1 MMLTFHVFSAI
12 FYCMFHIC
20 ICNSLVIH
28 LEYINVALHLQ
39 NRNEKSCYL
48 CIINVY
54 ILYTYK
60 NDSIYGSVMNIF
72 GCVHPFDH
80 LYWIQSY
87 MPKVVEGETVGEMQ
101 LLYGQ
106 ISARKLPIK
115 VIMMAS

>member
-1 MMLTFHVFSAI
+1 
-12 FYCMFHIC
+12 
-20 ICNSLVIH
+20 
-28 LEYINVALHLQ
+28 
-39 NRNEKSCYL
+39 
-48 CIINVY
+48 
-54 ILYTYK
+54 
-60 NDSIYGSVMNIF
+60 MNIF